1 MSNVLDTE
9 VMSNILD
16 IMSGKHVIADEPG
29 AGLTFK
35 EKSLWGTLVSTVVIY
50 AYYFWRALELGDGE
64 PGRVGGL
71 FVGAVVALIVVQVVV
86 TAALALHRRPEQTDE
101 RDRRIAQA
109 GARNAYYVLMTGVWG
124 ALGVAALALGTFW
137 FAHAA
142 LLAVVLG
149 EVTRCASQL
158 VYYRRGT

>member
-1 MSNVLDTE
+1 MSNVLDID
-9 VMSNILD
+9 VVSNIFD
-16 IMSGKHVIADEPG
+16 TMSSKHVIADEPG

-35 EKSLWGTLVSTVVIY
+35 EKTLWVTLVATVVIY
-50 AYYFWRALELGDGE
+50 AGYFWRVIEIGEGE
-64 PGRVGGL
+64 PGRVAGL
-71 FVGAVVALIVVQVVV
+71 FIGAVIAMIVLQIVV
-86 TAALALHRRPEQTDE
+86 TAALALHRRPERTDE
-101 RDRRIAQA
+101 RDRRIALA

-124 ALGVAALALGTFW
+124 ALGVATLALGAFW
-137 FAHAA
+137 YVHAA